1 MDHTTKA
8 LSRYISERG
17 VQMSTISEATK
28 IPYASLWG
36 SLSKNGSRPLR
47 ADEFLAVCHFIG
59 KSPFD
64 FFAGI
69 SESRNGPAA

>member
-1 MDHTTKA
+1 MDYTTKA

-17 VQMSTISEATK
+17 VQMSTISAATK

-36 SLSKNGSRPLR
+36 SLSKSGSRPLR
-47 ADEFLAVCHFIG
+47 ADEFLAVCQFIG

-64 FFAGI
+64 FFTEI
-69 SESRNGPAA
+69 NESNTGPAA